1 MCGILVSALP
11 APRVTVTFSGYSIAG
26 QAYALQCSAGVVDG
40 LVVLPDMKIQYLN
53 STVMSVM
60 NSSSVE
66 YVFSPLRTS
75 NGGQYT
81 CTGTV
86 NISLRLG

>member
-11 APRVTVTFSGYSIAG
+11 APRVTMTFSGYSIAG

-40 LVVLPDMKIQYLN
+40 LVVLPDMKIRYLN
-53 STVMSVM
+53 STVISVM

-75 NGGQYT
+75 HGGQYT
-81 CTGTV
+81 CTLSV
-86 NISLRLG
+86 SLRLG